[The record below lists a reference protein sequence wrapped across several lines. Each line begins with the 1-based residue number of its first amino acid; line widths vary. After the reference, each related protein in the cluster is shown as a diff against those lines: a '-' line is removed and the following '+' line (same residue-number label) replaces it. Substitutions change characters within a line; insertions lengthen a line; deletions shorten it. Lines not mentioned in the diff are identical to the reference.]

1 MNGDAFDLLDRL
13 CKGDDNAVAQAFST
27 YAPYLN
33 VVVRRWLS
41 FPLRAKLDTTDIV
54 QSVWSDL
61 VPGFRQGNWQFSNH
75 EQFRAFLVK
84 AARNRFL
91 NRVRRHR
98 RALEHEQALSEMD
111 EAVAAPAQPS
121 PWEEAQANDLWERM
135 LAECPPTH
143 RDLLLLKRQGLSL
156 DELAERSGLHPS
168 SVRRIF
174 YDLARRLACS
184 GQL

>member
-1 MNGDAFDLLDRL
+1 MNPDSRDLLDRL
-13 CKGDDNAVAQAFST
+13 CKGDDDAVAQAFST

-33 VVVRRWLS
+33 IVVRRWLS
-41 FPLRAKLDTTDIV
+41 YPLRAKLDTTDIV

-61 VPGFRQGNWQFSNH
+61 VPGFRQGHWQFSNP

-98 RALEHEQALSEMD
+98 RALEHEQALPEGD

-121 PWEEAQANDLWERM
+121 PCEEAQANDLWERM

-143 RDLLLLKRQGLSL
+143 RDL
-156 DELAERSGLHPS
+156 
-168 SVRRIF
+168 
-174 YDLARRLACS
+174 
-184 GQL
+184 